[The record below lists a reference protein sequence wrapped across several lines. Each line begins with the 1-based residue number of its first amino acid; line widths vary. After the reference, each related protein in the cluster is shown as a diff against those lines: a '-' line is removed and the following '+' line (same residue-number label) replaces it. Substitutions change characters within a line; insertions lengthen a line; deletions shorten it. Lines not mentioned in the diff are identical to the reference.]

1 MFDLDEKTVDSAKTA
16 LRDCF
21 RLSEG
26 ERLVVVTDNLKV
38 NVAYSFVEAGRRLGA
53 ETVLVEMK
61 AQRGGEPPAIISAA
75 LLQSDAAVLITSSSL
90 THTMARHEATRQ
102 GVRIAS
108 MPMITEEIIRECL
121 GADYQEITGTSQK
134 LSEMLTGASHVRI
147 VTEAGSDLT
156 LDISSRTGIADTGL
170 LSESGAFG
178 NLPAGEAL
186 IAPVECVG
194 EGVLVVDGSVG
205 GIGKVEEPVVL
216 TITNGTI
223 VNVQGGRDGERLKA
237 MLKDTDNNAW
247 KIAELGIGTNRQAKL
262 MGNPL
267 VDEKVYGTIHVGF
280 GDNSHMGGVQVS
292 SMHYDCI
299 ITEPTL
305 YLDGTCVIKK
315 GVHVS

>member
-21 RLSEG
+21 QLSEG

-121 GADYQEITGTSQK
+121 GADYQEIAGTSQK
-134 LSEMLTGASHVRI
+134 LAEMLTGASHVRI

-205 GIGKVEEPVVL
+205 GIGRVEEPVVL

-262 MGNPL
+262 IGNPL

-305 YLDGTCVIKK
+305 YLDGTCVIEK